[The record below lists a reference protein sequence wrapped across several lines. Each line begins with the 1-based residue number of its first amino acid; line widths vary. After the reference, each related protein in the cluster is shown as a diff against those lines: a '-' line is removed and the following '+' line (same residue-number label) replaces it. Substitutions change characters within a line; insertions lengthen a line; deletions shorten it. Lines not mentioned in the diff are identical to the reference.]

1 MNDDLATI
9 EEGFG
14 LIPEEVQ
21 SYIYGATFTKAFN
34 TLCVEKK
41 LSQNDRDTLEV
52 ALFDYLA
59 QAKTEESLL
68 KTVSSISPTPE
79 VNQAIITWV
88 ITYVTTPIFSLI
100 VNKEAQEEDEDAG
113 ESIENQSTPL
123 SAPSPTQALASIKDR
138 LSQNTVIAPT
148 KRDYSIEKSEGSV
161 STPIIDPYRELP
173 EK

>member
-9 EEGFG
+9 EEGFS

-34 TLCVEKK
+34 TLCVEKN
-41 LSQNDRDTLEV
+41 LSQNDRDKLEV

-59 QAKTEESLL
+59 QAETEESLL
-68 KTVSSISPTPE
+68 KTISSISPTPE
-79 VNQAIITWV
+79 VNQAIITWI

-100 VNKEAQEEDEDAG
+100 VNKEAQEEDGDVQ
-113 ESIENQSTPL
+113 ESTENQPTSL

-148 KRDYSIEKSEGSV
+148 KRDYSVEKTQNTSSAP
-161 STPIIDPYRELP
+161 TIDPYRELP
-173 EK
+173 IE